1 MNQFLGCIT
10 EFKIYNFFN
19 RWGSI
24 IIFVIFFE
32 PKMLFIKL
40 YGFCSVPDI
49 KRYMVNSFKHKLF
62 LLRIS
67 LILLFYHNP
76 AKNLYLQIFVQS
88 KMPPFKYLSSQR
100 RI

>member
-1 MNQFLGCIT
+1 MYKFQDCIA
-10 EFKIYNFFN
+10 EFKMYNFFN
-19 RWGSI
+19 GWGII

-40 YGFCSVPDI
+40 YGFCSVLDI

-88 KMPPFKYLSSQR
+88 KMHPFKYLSSQR
-100 RI
+100 CI